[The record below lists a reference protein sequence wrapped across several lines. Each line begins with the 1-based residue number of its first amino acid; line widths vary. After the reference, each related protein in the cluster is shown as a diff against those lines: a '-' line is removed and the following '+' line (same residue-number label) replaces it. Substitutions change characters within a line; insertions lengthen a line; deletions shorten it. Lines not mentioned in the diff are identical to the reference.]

1 MALITRGSI
10 SVWGWGG
17 GGLVHV
23 QHDPGPFF
31 WYQNNFIF
39 WCYFQNCLLIIII
52 ILCAGILTRKKIS
65 IAHTSSESCYQE
77 GKKAFRSLSQ
87 YLIHQPEQDQ
97 TAAKHSNTMLCN
109 PFIQLNTETDT
120 QGMHMTINNIPN
132 NFIAHACWLCCI
144 KMAGYWPSSLFQIF
158 RRPLDSSAR
167 CCGIDSQK

>member
-23 QHDPGPFF
+23 QHDPVPFF

-52 ILCAGILTRKKIS
+52 ILCAGILARKKIS

-87 YLIHQPEQDQ
+87 NLIHQHEKDR
-97 TAAKHSNTMLCN
+97 TAAKNNSRMVCN
-109 PFIQLNTETDT
+109 PFIQLNTGTDT
-120 QGMHMTINNIPN
+120 QGMHTAITFLTISLPTRVVFDSILNI
-132 NFIAHACWLCCI
+132 LCTYI
-144 KMAGYWPSSLFQIF
+144 FLFVASLIQSQYWIY
-158 RRPLDSSAR
+158 
-167 CCGIDSQK
+167 

>member
-65 IAHTSSESCYQE
+65 ITHTSSESCYQE

-87 YLIHQPEQDQ
+87 NLIHQHEKDR
-97 TAAKHSNTMLCN
+97 TAAKNNNRMVCN
-109 PFIQLNTETDT
+109 PFIQLNTGTDT
-120 QGMHMTINNIPN
+120 QGMHTAITFLTISLPTLVIFDSILNI
-132 NFIAHACWLCCI
+132 LCTYI
-144 KMAGYWPSSLFQIF
+144 FLFVASLIQSQYWIY
-158 RRPLDSSAR
+158 
-167 CCGIDSQK
+167 

>member
-10 SVWGWGG
+10 SVGGWGG

-52 ILCAGILTRKKIS
+52 ILCAGILARKKIS
-65 IAHTSSESCYQE
+65 ITHTSSESCYQE

-87 YLIHQPEQDQ
+87 NLIHQHEKDR
-97 TAAKHSNTMLCN
+97 TAAKNNNRMVCN
-109 PFIQLNTETDT
+109 PFIQLNTGTDT
-120 QGMHMTINNIPN
+120 QGMHTAITFLTISLPTLVVFDSILNI
-132 NFIAHACWLCCI
+132 LCTYI
-144 KMAGYWPSSLFQIF
+144 FLFVASLIQSQYWIY
-158 RRPLDSSAR
+158 
-167 CCGIDSQK
+167 